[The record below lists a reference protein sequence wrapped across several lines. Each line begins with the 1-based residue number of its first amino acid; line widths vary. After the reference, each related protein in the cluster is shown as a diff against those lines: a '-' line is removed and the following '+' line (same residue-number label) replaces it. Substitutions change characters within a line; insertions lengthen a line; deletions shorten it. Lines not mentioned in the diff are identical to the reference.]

1 MPQMLTSQNK
11 PECESQ
17 DHFEWCQLSARQ
29 PVSQKY
35 HVSVFVCCL
44 YTHPCECV
52 SLYFSMCECYLCR
65 YKCAS
70 MCCAHQCVLVI
81 LDVYVSSSGGRVQ
94 PWRDSSCHPFHQT
107 VGQIEGKKNPRDKEV
122 SPWLAHRRLPGA
134 RQVHSH
140 VPKRKKERTV
150 NTRLT
155 HEGIHWWPSRSSDT
169 QRDTCQGWSQTFNI
183 DKYLA
188 FIDCIHFLFPNTRA

>member
-70 MCCAHQCVLVI
+70 MCCARQCVLVI

-107 VGQIEGKKNPRDKEV
+107 VGQIEGKITQGTRKCRLGLLTGGCQEHDKSIHTCRKEK
-122 SPWLAHRRLPGA
+122 
-134 RQVHSH
+134 
-140 VPKRKKERTV
+140 KR
-150 NTRLT
+150 
-155 HEGIHWWPSRSSDT
+155 G
-169 QRDTCQGWSQTFNI
+169 Q
-183 DKYLA
+183 
-188 FIDCIHFLFPNTRA
+188 